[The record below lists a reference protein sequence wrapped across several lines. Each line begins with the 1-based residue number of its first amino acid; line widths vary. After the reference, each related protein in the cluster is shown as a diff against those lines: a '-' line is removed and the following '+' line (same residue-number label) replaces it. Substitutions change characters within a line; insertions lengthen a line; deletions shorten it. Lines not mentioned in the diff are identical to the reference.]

1 MNEKNKV
8 EILTDDLSLPG
19 IKNYYFKVDKQDEKL
34 EIFCDLI
41 ENAIFNLGI
50 VFCNTKETV
59 EQITKELQKRKYKVD
74 SITGGMQ
81 RYLREA
87 TMKKFKSLEI
97 QLLVTTDLMARG
109 IDIQQVDLV
118 LNYDLPLKHE
128 NFIHRIGRTGRY
140 GR

>member
-59 EQITKELQKRKYKVD
+59 E
-74 SITGGMQ
+74 
-81 RYLREA
+81 
-87 TMKKFKSLEI
+87 
-97 QLLVTTDLMARG
+97 
-109 IDIQQVDLV
+109 
-118 LNYDLPLKHE
+118 
-128 NFIHRIGRTGRY
+128 
-140 GR
+140 